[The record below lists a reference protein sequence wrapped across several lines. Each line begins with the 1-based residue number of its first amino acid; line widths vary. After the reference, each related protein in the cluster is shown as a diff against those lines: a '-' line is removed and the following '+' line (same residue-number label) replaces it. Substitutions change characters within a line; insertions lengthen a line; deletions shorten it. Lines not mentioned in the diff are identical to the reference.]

1 MMRIHCKGS
10 SIVSCIHLLTGSK
23 RVPNSVQATDL
34 EQLKCHQAANCSH
47 AIEVFLG
54 SCSTLGISCRCSVAA
69 MMDWIAMTAVV
80 LVAHLGFSVA
90 QSESA
95 LSSERVASDF
105 IG

>member
-1 MMRIHCKGS
+1 
-10 SIVSCIHLLTGSK
+10 LLNGSK
-23 RVPNSVQATDL
+23 RMANSVQATDL
-34 EQLKCHQAANCSH
+34 EQLKCHQAANCCH

-54 SCSTLGISCRCSVAA
+54 SCSTLGISCRCAA

-80 LVAHLGFSVA
+80 LVAHLGFPVA
-90 QSESA
+90 QSEST